1 MQLMWVS
8 GPTGHVRTVSITA
21 KKMLIG
27 IGGVAF
33 ALVTLGFMLY
43 LVGFKIAVEVRPD
56 LARSLGGVTTKA
68 EQQRMESVYRERL
81 AKLEGMLQATA
92 QDVRHL
98 ETLKN
103 QFMEL
108 ATPASV
114 REKRGSGE
122 DGKGGPLL
130 PSMRSVPLHSQPLDT
145 AFDAVVQEFGQF
157 HKTVGSLPDNW
168 TRELN
173 RLRTFPTGM
182 PLMPGGFRLSS
193 GFGMRTDPFTGM
205 IGRHDGLDFTSA
217 IGAPILATADGV
229 VSRSGWEDTY
239 GNIVEITHAEG
250 FMTRYAHIST
260 RLVKE
265 GQRVKRGD
273 RIAEVGSTG
282 RSTGPHL
289 HYEVFHQGRVINP
302 LQVLPQ
308 LAGERI

>member
-8 GPTGHVRTVSITA
+8 GPTGNVRKVSITA

-27 IGGVAF
+27 IGVVAT
-33 ALVTLGFMLY
+33 ALVTFGFLLY
-43 LVGFKIAVEVRPD
+43 LIGFKIAIEVRPE
-56 LARSLGGVTTKA
+56 LARSLGGITTQA

-81 AKLEGMLQATA
+81 MKLQGMLEATA

-108 ATPASV
+108 ATPATV
-114 REKRGSGE
+114 KERRATPD
-122 DGKGGPLL
+122 DGKGGPML
-130 PSMRSVPLHSQPLDT
+130 PTMRSLPLQGQPLD
-145 AFDAVVQEFGQF
+145 ASFDAVLQEFGQF
-157 HKTVGSLPDNW
+157 HKTVGSLPDSW
-168 TRELN
+168 SRELN
-173 RLRTFPTGM
+173 RLKTFPTGV
-182 PLMPGGFRLSS
+182 PLAGGFRLSS

-205 IGRHDGLDFTSA
+205 LGRHDGLDFTSTF
-217 IGAPILATADGV
+217 GAPILATADGV
-229 VSRSGWEDTY
+229 VTRSGWEDTY

-260 RLVKE
+260 RRVTE

-289 HYEVFHQGRVINP
+289 HYEGFYQGHVINP

-308 LAGERI
+308 LGGEKI

>member
-8 GPTGHVRTVSITA
+8 GPTGNVRKVSITA

-27 IGGVAF
+27 ISIVAT
-33 ALVTLGFMLY
+33 ALVTLGFLLY
-43 LVGFKIAVEVRPD
+43 LIGFKIAIEVHPE
-56 LARSLGGVTTKA
+56 LARSLGGISTQA

-81 AKLEGMLQATA
+81 AKLQGDLESTA
-92 QDVRHL
+92 QHVRHL

-103 QFMEL
+103 QFMDL

-114 REKRGSGE
+114 KERRSTPE
-122 DGKGGPLL
+122 DGKGGPML
-130 PSMRSVPLHSQPLDT
+130 PTMRSLSLTAQPLDAT
-145 AFDAVVQEFGQF
+145 FDAVVHEFGQF

-168 TRELN
+168 SRELN

-182 PLMPGGFRLSS
+182 PLAGGFRLSS

-205 IGRHDGLDFTSA
+205 LGRHDGLDFTSA

-250 FMTRYAHIST
+250 FMTRYAHTST
-260 RLVKE
+260 RRVTE

-289 HYEVFHQGRVINP
+289 HYEVFHQGHVINP
-302 LQVLPQ
+302 LQVLPH
-308 LAGERI
+308 LGGDKI

>member
-8 GPTGHVRTVSITA
+8 GPTGTVRKVSITS

-27 IGGVAF
+27 IGVVSS
-33 ALVTLGFMLY
+33 ALITLGFLLY
-43 LVGFKIAVEVRPD
+43 LIGFKIAIEVRPE
-56 LARSLGGVTTKA
+56 LARSLGGITTQA

-81 AKLEGMLQATA
+81 AKLQGMLEATA
-92 QDVRHL
+92 QDVRQL

-103 QFMEL
+103 QFMDL

-114 REKRGSGE
+114 KDRRTVSEG
-122 DGKGGPLL
+122 GKGGPML
-130 PSMRSVPLHSQPLDT
+130 PTMRPMSLQGQPLDAT
-145 AFDAVVQEFGQF
+145 FDAVLQEFGQF

-168 TRELN
+168 SKELN

-182 PLMPGGFRLSS
+182 PLAGGFRLSS

-205 IGRHDGLDFTSA
+205 LGRHDGLDFTSTL
-217 IGAPILATADGV
+217 GAPILATADGV
-229 VSRSGWEDTY
+229 VARSGWEDTY

-250 FMTRYAHIST
+250 FVTRYAHIST
-260 RLVKE
+260 RYVTE

-273 RIAEVGSTG
+273 RIAAVGSTG

-289 HYEVFHQGRVINP
+289 HYEVFYHGRVINP
-302 LQVLPQ
+302 LQVLPH
-308 LAGERI
+308 LSSEKI

>member
-8 GPTGHVRTVSITA
+8 GPTGHVRTISVTA
-21 KKMLIG
+21 KRMLIG
-27 IGGVAF
+27 IGGLAF

-56 LARSLGGVTTKA
+56 LARSLGGVTTQA

-92 QDVRHL
+92 KDVRHL

-108 ATPASV
+108 ATPATI
-114 REKRGSGE
+114 REKRSIGE
-122 DGKGGPLL
+122 DGKGGPLITSLRPL
-130 PSMRSVPLHSQPLDT
+130 PLNTQPLDAT
-145 AFDAVVQEFGQF
+145 FDAVVHEFGQF
-157 HKTVGSLPDNW
+157 HKIVGGLPDNW
-168 TRELN
+168 SRELD
-173 RLRTFPTGM
+173 RLRTFPTGV

-193 GFGMRTDPFTGM
+193 GFGMRTDPFTGT
-205 IGRHDGLDFTSA
+205 IGRHDGLDFTSN

-229 VSRSGWEDTY
+229 VSRSGWEGTY
-239 GNIVEITHAEG
+239 GNLVEITHAEG

-260 RLVKE
+260 LLVKE

-308 LAGERI
+308 LGGDKI

>member
-8 GPTGHVRTVSITA
+8 GPTGNVRKVSITA

-27 IGGVAF
+27 ISVVAT
-33 ALVTLGFMLY
+33 ALVTLGFLLY
-43 LVGFKIAVEVRPD
+43 LVGFKIAIEVRPE
-56 LARSLGGVTTKA
+56 LARSLGGITTQA

-81 AKLEGMLQATA
+81 AKLQGDLESTA
-92 QDVRHL
+92 QHVRHL

-103 QFMEL
+103 QFMDL

-114 REKRGSGE
+114 KERRSTPE
-122 DGKGGPLL
+122 DGKGGPML
-130 PSMRSVPLHSQPLDT
+130 PTMRSLPLKGQPLDAT
-145 AFDAVVQEFGQF
+145 FDAVLQEFGQF

-168 TRELN
+168 SRELN

-182 PLMPGGFRLSS
+182 PLAGGFRLSS

-205 IGRHDGLDFTSA
+205 LGRHDGLDFTST

-260 RLVKE
+260 RHVTE

-289 HYEVFHQGRVINP
+289 HYEVFHQGHVINP
-302 LQVLPQ
+302 LQVLPH
-308 LAGERI
+308 LGGDKI